1 MPNVIVILDA
11 RFLARPHY
19 NPLQFY
25 YNPLQF
31 YYNLYNEVGLEEC
44 VRLKTEICFIIS
56 ETAVLNKTTSQTR
69 EGAHFSV
76 SFFLHY

>member
-11 RFLARPHY
+11 RFLARPHF
-19 NPLQFY
+19 NPVGGY
-25 YNPLQF
+25 PLQF